1 MQWNILFSIYVIH
14 WKTLFWHNHLK
25 QFIGKYMVQKL
36 VKEKKSVKHERKD
49 EKKKKYIY
57 CIWLFLY
64 RGLCDLLTCF
74 HTTARYI
81 SIKNK
86 FSLSIKYHF
95 SFSFIHEKSNLCYR
109 TERPAVVP
117 FKDWEDMELMMM
129 LKGMKEAW
137 T

>member
-1 MQWNILFSIYVIH
+1 MEYSVLYLCNSLENFILTQSLKAVYWKIH
-14 WKTLFWHNHLK
+14 GSEASKRK
-25 QFIGKYMVQKL
+25 
-36 VKEKKSVKHERKD
+36 KKSVKHERKD
-49 EKKKKYIY
+49 EKKKIYIY

-86 FSLSIKYHF
+86 FSLSIKYNF

-109 TERPAVVP
+109 AERPAVVP